1 MNSSLQNL
9 KNCIGQNTND
19 KGLGAVSKWINGTL
33 LFAEEGHLKISFK
46 VDKNWLN
53 PANTFHG
60 GMAAVLIDDVMGMTI
75 YSLGKAEF
83 YSTINLNID
92 YLSFALAGD
101 ELLIEAKVVRN
112 GLSVINIEAFVYKR
126 NKLLIKASSNVVNSG
141 KKVFNTSGE

>member
-1 MNSSLQNL
+1 MNKSLENL
-9 KNCIGQNTND
+9 KNCIGHNTND

-33 LFAEEGHLKISFK
+33 IFAEEGHLKLTFK
-46 VDKNWLN
+46 VDPSWLN

-60 GMAAVLIDDVMGMTI
+60 GMAALLIDDVMGMTI

-83 YSTINLNID
+83 YSTINLTID

-101 ELLIEAKVVRN
+101 EILVEAKVVRN
-112 GLSVINIEAFVYKR
+112 GLSIININAFIYKK

-141 KKVFNTSGE
+141 KKVF

>member
-1 MNSSLQNL
+1 
-9 KNCIGQNTND
+9 
-19 KGLGAVSKWINGTL
+19 
-33 LFAEEGHLKISFK
+33 
-46 VDKNWLN
+46 
-53 PANTFHG
+53 
-60 GMAAVLIDDVMGMTI
+60 MTI

-141 KKVFNTSGE
+141 KKVFNTSG